1 MKNLI
6 TATLVIAITLFS
18 VDAMAQ
24 LKGPAYKNASVKE
37 KYQGDS
43 KVIMENNPTELKG
56 PEAKNQKFG
65 SLDKTEP
72 VVTASLNDSN
82 VMVSQNKY
90 KVVDVKASES
100 KFDKGLKGPKFKNYR
115 PGK

>member
-6 TATLVIAITLFS
+6 TASLAIAITLFS
-18 VDAMAQ
+18 FNAMAQ

-43 KVIMENNPTELKG
+43 KVTMTNNPTELKG

-72 VVTASLNDSN
+72 VLTASLNDSN
-82 VMVSQNKY
+82 MAINQKKY

-100 KFDKGLKGPKFKNYR
+100 KFDKGLKGPRFKNYR